1 MKGIVLNRINII
13 MIDTAEFSNPLFWVD
28 VGISCIIIALVMF
41 VTCFFLRR
49 KLPIIIVSCGCALIL
64 ISKFLGLNLGSN
76 ALIGITTGSIP
87 AKIGYIIIVI
97 TNQRS
102 VPKQIY
108 DLIHNYM
115 LEKLPEID
123 SIYVC
128 PHENGEC
135 DCRKPFPGLF
145 YQAESKYNVD
155 KNNSVIIKNNQSD
168 IDAATN
174 YGIKSYLT
182 TDLYSIVKEYV

>member
-1 MKGIVLNRINII
+1 MFLDRDGVINQKAPPHHHILSIKDFIILPRVKEALKLAKEKGY
-13 MIDTAEFSNPLFWVD
+13 T
-28 VGISCIIIALVMF
+28 
-41 VTCFFLRR
+41 
-49 KLPIIIVSCGCALIL
+49 
-64 ISKFLGLNLGSN
+64 
-76 ALIGITTGSIP
+76 
-87 AKIGYIIIVI
+87 IIVI

-108 DLIHNYM
+108 NLIHNYM

-135 DCRKPFPGLF
+135 DCRKPLPGLF
-145 YQAESKYNVD
+145 YQVESKYNVD
-155 KNNSVIIKNNQSD
+155 KNNSVMIGDSQSD

-182 TDLYSIVKEYV
+182 TDLYSIVKEYL

>member
-1 MKGIVLNRINII
+1 MEVKLYTMDKILFLDRDGVINQKAPLHHHILSIKDFII
-13 MIDTAEFSNPLFWVD
+13 LPRVKE
-28 VGISCIIIALVMF
+28 ALE
-41 VTCFFLRR
+41 L
-49 KLPIIIVSCGCALIL
+49 
-64 ISKFLGLNLGSN
+64 
-76 ALIGITTGSIP
+76 
-87 AKIGYIIIVI
+87 AKAKGYIIIVI

-102 VPKQIY
+102 VPKQTY

-135 DCRKPFPGLF
+135 DCRKPLPGLF
-145 YQAESKYNVD
+145 YQVELKYNVD
-155 KNNSVIIKNNQSD
+155 KINSVMIGDSQSD

-182 TDLYSIVKEYV
+182 TDLYSIVKECL

>member
-1 MKGIVLNRINII
+1 MLMEVKLYTMDKILFLDRDGVINQKAPPHHHILSIKDFIILPRVKEALELAKEKGY
-13 MIDTAEFSNPLFWVD
+13 T
-28 VGISCIIIALVMF
+28 
-41 VTCFFLRR
+41 
-49 KLPIIIVSCGCALIL
+49 
-64 ISKFLGLNLGSN
+64 
-76 ALIGITTGSIP
+76 
-87 AKIGYIIIVI
+87 IIVI

-102 VPKQIY
+102 VPKQTY

-115 LEKLPEID
+115 LEHLPEID

-135 DCRKPFPGLF
+135 NCRKPLPGLF
-145 YQAESKYNVD
+145 YQVELKYNVD
-155 KNNSVIIKNNQSD
+155 KINSIMIGDSQSD

-182 TDLYSIVKEYV
+182 TDLYSIVKEYL